1 MLYYLAH
8 FLLLYK
14 GGGRGEVRVSN
25 SYNIV
30 ERRWSRIY
38 ANENASPAYWS
49 RQQAVEPRPRYAHQL
64 VSKKSAKGLVGLFP

>member
-14 GGGRGEVRVSN
+14 GGGGGEVRVSN

-64 VSKKSAKGLVGLFP
+64 VSKKSANLKK

>member
-14 GGGRGEVRVSN
+14 GGGGGGGEVRVSN

-64 VSKKSAKGLVGLFP
+64 VSKKSANLKK

>member
-1 MLYYLAH
+1 MFQGLS
-8 FLLLYK
+8 K
-14 GGGRGEVRVSN
+14 DKEKRDNVRN
-25 SYNIV
+25 SFWVYDIV

-64 VSKKSAKGLVGLFP
+64 VSKKSASFEK